1 MATYSKIPL
10 SQSANGKAI
19 MVALSSAPG
28 SLIHSTGISS
38 ANIDEVWLYASNVS
52 AGDTLLT
59 LYWGSSASADIASV
73 ITIQAYA
80 GLTLISPGLILRGD
94 DSSGSTIYTTVQQPS
109 AVEIVGYVNRITA

>member
-10 SQSANGKAI
+10 SQSSNGKAI
-19 MVALSSAPG
+19 MVTLSSAPG
-28 SLIHSTGISS
+28 SLIHSTGTSS

-52 AGDTLLT
+52 TADTLLT
-59 LYWGSSASADIASV
+59 LYWGSSASSDIASV

-80 GLTLISPGLILRGD
+80 GPQLISPGLILRGD